1 MMNDWEKQHR
11 QAQRYKEDYPP
22 GTRIVLNHMSDPYRP
37 VPEGMRGTVRLV
49 DDMGTIHMN
58 WDNGRTLGLVPG
70 EDSFRK
76 LTEEELCEEQKLAAE
91 EYQKQQEP
99 VQEQTM

>member
-1 MMNDWEKQHR
+1 
-11 QAQRYKEDYPP
+11 
-22 GTRIVLNHMSDPYRP
+22 
-37 VPEGMRGTVRLV
+37 
-49 DDMGTIHMN
+49 MGTIHVN

-76 LTEEELCEEQKLAAE
+76 LTEEELREEQRLAAE
-91 EYQKQQEP
+91 AYQEQQEP